1 MIRIELHHSLAR
13 ALLIVLVLASFLG
26 LSVRIAKNYLGD
38 RAAEGTSAEAMTRAI
53 EMDPGNAQYHLRLAR
68 LALYSVSNAS
78 PELALEHLTHAAE
91 LSPRNVQV
99 WLEFSAYYGFQGDT
113 AKAEAFLR
121 RADRMAPRIPS
132 VQWVVGNFYLLQGN
146 TDKAFRHFRTT
157 LDGTGEY
164 DRILFRTA
172 WKASED
178 GAKILAELIP
188 PRIGAQF
195 SYLYYLLDAGK
206 IPESLEAWK
215 RIAATKE
222 EFPAVRAASLLNRLI
237 AARMP
242 AEAAQVWSDL
252 REKGLIK
259 PTYQPTA
266 QNLIINGQFED
277 DLFNAGFDWRIS
289 KIEGAE
295 ILIDGGTSH
304 SPSHAVR
311 VQFNGKSNLVF
322 GHVSQYVRVEP
333 GRRYR
338 LQGFMKTEGIT
349 TDSGPRLRVTD
360 PYDPRLLTMF
370 SESLTGTTPGWTQVS
385 LDFQAPPQTS
395 LILVS
400 LARQP
405 SKKLDNQI
413 AGTVW
418 LDDVSLTPLP

>member
-1 MIRIELHHSLAR
+1 
-13 ALLIVLVLASFLG
+13 
-26 LSVRIAKNYLGD
+26 
-38 RAAEGTSAEAMTRAI
+38 
-53 EMDPGNAQYHLRLAR
+53 
-68 LALYSVSNAS
+68 
-78 PELALEHLTHAAE
+78 
-91 LSPRNVQV
+91 
-99 WLEFSAYYGFQGDT
+99 
-113 AKAEAFLR
+113 
-121 RADRMAPRIPS
+121 
-132 VQWVVGNFYLLQGN
+132 
-146 TDKAFRHFRTT
+146 
-157 LDGTGEY
+157 
-164 DRILFRTA
+164 
-172 WKASED
+172 
-178 GAKILAELIP
+178 
-188 PRIGAQF
+188 
-195 SYLYYLLDAGK
+195 
-206 IPESLEAWK
+206 
-215 RIAATKE
+215 
-222 EFPAVRAASLLNRLI
+222 
-237 AARMP
+237 MP